1 MGVGIG
7 GGSTEVSGK
16 QAFDKLRGYTVLEKL
31 AAALATGRTCR
42 LVPMLLVGSTP
53 SRSSAKH
60 HLKIAGVHCFST
72 RMFMSERAEIVT
84 I

>member
-42 LVPMLLVGSTP
+42 LVPMLLVGSTVP
-53 SRSSAKH
+53 VQREAPFEDCRSPLLLH
-60 HLKIAGVHCFST
+60 PYVH
-72 RMFMSERAEIVT
+72 ERAC
-84 I
+84 

>member
-42 LVPMLLVGSTP
+42 LVPMLLVGSTVP
-53 SRSSAKH
+53 
-60 HLKIAGVHCFST
+60 V
-72 RMFMSERAEIVT
+72 
-84 I
+84 